1 MPPQLDS
8 RNGFRWVCGVGDTT
22 EATIPLGVRQV
33 ATIMEERK
41 GFQKYF
47 GMCQRGILWVLLAAF
62 LPGCGY
68 TLSHRLTAT
77 FDKAKHGV
85 FVPVF
90 SNATDEVGA
99 EQVFTNALIREL
111 QSRGELK
118 VTARESALAV
128 LEGTLTSISVNQTAY
143 TDQGFHGLQSYRR
156 LPSEYEVAVDLA
168 LRLID
173 TKSNAVLWSNS
184 FRSFQRLAAPVSRT
198 YSYEAASSTG
208 LITQS
213 IIDNSYQSIARNIMR
228 DVYDEMVEIF

>member
-1 MPPQLDS
+1 
-8 RNGFRWVCGVGDTT
+8 
-22 EATIPLGVRQV
+22 
-33 ATIMEERK
+33 MEERK
-41 GFQKYF
+41 GFHRQNRSIIRALF
-47 GMCQRGILWVLLAAF
+47 WGLFALS

-68 TLSHRLTAT
+68 TLSHRLTST
-77 FDKAKHGV
+77 FEKAKEGV

-90 SNATDEVGA
+90 TNGTDEVGA

-111 QSRGELK
+111 QSRGELT
-118 VTARESALAV
+118 VTGRDSALAI

-143 TDQGFHGLQSYRR
+143 TDQGFHGLQAYRR
-156 LPSEYEVAVDLA
+156 LPSEYEVAVELA
-168 LRLID
+168 LRLVD
-173 TKSNAVLWSNS
+173 SKSKEIIWSKA

-198 YSYEAASSTG
+198 YSYEGASATG